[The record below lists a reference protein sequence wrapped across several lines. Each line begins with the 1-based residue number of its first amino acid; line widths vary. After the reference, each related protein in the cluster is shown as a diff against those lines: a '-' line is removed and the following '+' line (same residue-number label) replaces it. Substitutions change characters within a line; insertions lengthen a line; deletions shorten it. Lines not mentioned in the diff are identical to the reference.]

1 MGADK
6 APHIGL
12 TMKQRTVG
20 ELRAIA
26 SEFLQKLPPGEVQ
39 QMDKQNL
46 IILLT
51 ERAEGDGVLAERL
64 LSEGIS
70 IKPSF
75 YLLTTNV
82 EEKYVPE
89 QEEIFQRLEG
99 SVSRLNSVLDREKAP
114 VYKGFRLEQ
123 FEVLEAD
130 LYQAQ
135 FAWQQIHWY
144 WEPQKVTLEHIYELR
159 LGYFI
164 LDAANNKAICTC
176 HTEKERKYLC
186 QFMGDAFDIGFSP
199 MILTK
204 PLLEQV
210 GTFDQVKK
218 ASYSLERKTALQ
230 PSNVIY
236 ADEELP
242 LFSAVQEREQDFN
255 SKRVSSFYRIPLGS
269 IEQQGIGVTSNSG
282 KLWIPR
288 ETSIEAV
295 SEYGVHLLRRVSS
308 TLDKLS
314 ADGRYQQV
322 FDTLGIEEQKAF
334 ARIKDKKLRVELVNL
349 LFTIANMI
357 LRGEKEKPFV
367 VTMELASRGVA
378 ASLFNE
384 ARLQLHDPDTGEI
397 GYWHNADE
405 TSSFVRIKEE
415 NGNPIA
421 YSWKDKT
428 KIDLANLQHP
438 LTGRTV
444 TIESPLEHLQL
455 IPTPKLE
462 SMLLEAMGH
471 LAGQFEKLGYV
482 ENLLFHISSQVISL
496 DLDSAL
502 GRTPSKDVVLQLTD
516 FQQFDKVKDTSVPVT
531 ERDQLR
537 KRLRF
542 LGEKCKFES
551 DDNCLSCV
559 EDREYL
565 CLRSLVGTHLNNP
578 LIYKHKSIELSD
590 MQGDLVTVDGERL
603 HAYSF
608 AKLSPSEKGTLTV
621 RNDNGAV
628 LLAQILGQIDKGNLD
643 VVVVISP
650 STVQEDLRER
660 IELICKVFSK
670 RLLILDSVQLSKIL
684 LNFEDDY
691 GFEEDI
697 AKLYK
702 RSNPQKTL
710 PF

>member
-6 APHIGL
+6 APSIGL
-12 TMKQRTVG
+12 TMKHRSVG
-20 ELRAIA
+20 ELRALA
-26 SEFLQKLPPGEVQ
+26 SEFLQELPPGEVQ
-39 QMDKQNL
+39 QTGKQNL
-46 IILLT
+46 IIQLT
-51 ERAEGDGVLAERL
+51 ERTEENGVLAERL

-82 EEKYVPE
+82 EEEFVPE
-89 QEEIFQRLEG
+89 QEEIIRRLEG
-99 SVSRLNSVLDREKAP
+99 SVSRLNSGFDREKAS

-123 FEVLEAD
+123 SEVLEAD

-186 QFMGDAFDIGFSP
+186 QFMGDAFDVGFSP

-204 PLLEQV
+204 PLLDQV
-210 GTFDQVKK
+210 GTFDQVKR

-242 LFSAVQEREQDFN
+242 LFPAVREREDDFN

-295 SEYGVHLLRRVSS
+295 SEYGVHLLRRVRS
-308 TLDKLS
+308 TLDKMS
-314 ADGRYQQV
+314 ADGRYQEV
-322 FDTLGIEEQKAF
+322 LDTFGIESQKAF
-334 ARIKDKKLRVELVNL
+334 ANIKDKSLRVELVTL
-349 LFTIANMI
+349 LFEIANMI
-357 LRGEKEKPFV
+357 LSGEKEKPFSV
-367 VTMELASRGVA
+367 SLELASKGVS

-384 ARLQLHDPDTGEI
+384 ARLQLHDPDSDEI
-397 GYWHNADE
+397 GYWQNADG
-405 TSSFVRIKEE
+405 SSPFVRIKNES
-415 NGNPIA
+415 GDPVA

-438 LTGRTV
+438 LTGRPV
-444 TIESPLEHLQL
+444 SIESPLDHLQL

-462 SMLLEAMGH
+462 SAMLEAMEH
-471 LAGQFEKLGYV
+471 LSGQFEKLGHV
-482 ENLLFHISSQVISL
+482 EDLLFHISSQVISL

-502 GRTPSKDVVLQLTD
+502 GRTPSKDVVLQLAA
-516 FQQFDKVKDTSVPVT
+516 FQQFDKVKDTPVPVA
-531 ERDQLR
+531 ERNQLR

-559 EDREYL
+559 EDRNYL
-565 CLRSLVGTHLNNP
+565 CLRSLVGTHFKNP
-578 LIYKHKSIELSD
+578 VIYMHKSIELSD
-590 MQGDLVTVDGERL
+590 MQGDLVTLEGDSL
-603 HAYSF
+603 HAYCF
-608 AKLSPSEKGTLTV
+608 AKLSPGEKGTLTV

-628 LLAQILGQIDKGNLD
+628 LLAQILGQIDRGNLD
-643 VVVVISP
+643 LVVVISP
-650 STVQEDLRER
+650 SSVQEDLRER

-670 RLLILDSVQLSKIL
+670 KLLILDSVQLSKIL
-684 LNFEDDY
+684 LDFEDDY
-691 GFEEDI
+691 GFEEDVEE
-697 AKLYK
+697 LYK
-702 RSNPQKTL
+702 RSNPNKKVPL
-710 PF
+710 